1 MLDYSRKGYQTT
13 LAFYLM
19 VYSGMVLLGVND
31 LERVVRISSVELL
44 LQLLQFASF
53 WSLFCFWN
61 LVLFSQFDLLN

>member
-1 MLDYSRKGYQTT
+1 MLDYSRKGYQKT

-19 VYSGMVLLGVND
+19 VYFGMVLFRVND
-31 LERVVRISSVELL
+31 LEKVVRISSVELL

-61 LVLFSQFDLLN
+61 YVLVFSI